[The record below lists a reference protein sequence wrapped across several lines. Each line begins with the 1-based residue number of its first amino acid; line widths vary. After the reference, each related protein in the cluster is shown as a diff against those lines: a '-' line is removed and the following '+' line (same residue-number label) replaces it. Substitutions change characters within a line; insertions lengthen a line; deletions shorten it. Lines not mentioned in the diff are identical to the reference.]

1 EGLAEYMKSKKK
13 GGKTAKQAYVR
24 SIEKIIHEFPDDI
37 EAKAFL
43 AVRLWQF
50 KGDLPISS
58 HAAVDALLDQVFAAN
73 PVHPAHHYRIH
84 LWDREKPERALQS
97 AAQGGQAG
105 PSIAHLWHM
114 PGHIYS
120 RLKRF
125 PDAVWQQ
132 EASSRADHA
141 HMMRDHVLPDQIH
154 NYPHNQEWMTRNLI
168 NIGRSKDALTI
179 AKNLIEHPR
188 HPKYN
193 TIEKRGHS
201 AAYGRTRLFQVLQRF
216 EMWDELIDLCDTQY
230 LEPTELKNEQDKRIR
245 ALGVA
250 HFEKE
255 NATEL
260 LARIIDLQARLAR
273 AKTEQTDAGDSAAK
287 MAREKKKP
295 ATEVDKAKNAARR
308 KFDNRIKSLG
318 ESIAELNA
326 CAAVLVG
333 DQENAKTL
341 LGQIGNIANDRLA
354 RLYLQAGDHEK
365 AETLAKKAVDDA
377 ENEVIPLANQ
387 IDVLF
392 RIGKEK
398 EAAEAF
404 EKLRKISGAIDDLTL
419 APFQRLADVAAA
431 NSLPADWRIATDPR
445 DDIGQRPELD
455 SIGPLRYSAPRA
467 VDWILPNGDGDLVD
481 LRSYRGKPVV
491 VIFYLGAGCLHC
503 VQQLTTFAP
512 VTQQFDDAGISLIGI
527 STDNVGKLK
536 TSLDKFQVDGEFPF
550 PLLSDA
556 SMEMF
561 KAYRAFDDFEDQ
573 ALHGTFLIDPNGQL
587 LWQDISYEPFE
598 DPEFL
603 LREAQRLLRLEEVE
617 DQMALGAN

>member
-1 EGLAEYMKSKKK
+1 
-13 GGKTAKQAYVR
+13 
-24 SIEKIIHEFPDDI
+24 
-37 EAKAFL
+37 
-43 AVRLWQF
+43 
-50 KGDLPISS
+50 
-58 HAAVDALLDQVFAAN
+58 
-73 PVHPAHHYRIH
+73 
-84 LWDREKPERALQS
+84 
-97 AAQGGQAG
+97 
-105 PSIAHLWHM
+105 
-114 PGHIYS
+114 
-120 RLKRF
+120 
-125 PDAVWQQ
+125 
-132 EASSRADHA
+132 
-141 HMMRDHVLPDQIH
+141 
-154 NYPHNQEWMTRNLI
+154 
-168 NIGRSKDALTI
+168 
-179 AKNLIEHPR
+179 
-188 HPKYN
+188 
-193 TIEKRGHS
+193 
-201 AAYGRTRLFQVLQRF
+201 
-216 EMWDELIDLCDTQY
+216 
-230 LEPTELKNEQDKRIR
+230 
-245 ALGVA
+245 
-250 HFEKE
+250 
-255 NATEL
+255 
-260 LARIIDLQARLAR
+260 
-273 AKTEQTDAGDSAAK
+273 
-287 MAREKKKP
+287 
-295 ATEVDKAKNAARR
+295 
-308 KFDNRIKSLG
+308 
-318 ESIAELNA
+318 LNA